1 MKKNRPFLI
10 TDRLAWLFIPL
21 LLVLSLAPLLVLAQ
35 DSGPTLVKVADARVQ
50 SLSSLVMVPGT
61 VVSRDDAR
69 LSAEVDGRLL
79 EVAEVGTPVKAGEP
93 VAVVEDQILRLR
105 SQELEAEV
113 RRAQARMEFLA
124 NEVGRFAT
132 LAKTNLASA
141 NQLEQARSEQAVAEG
156 DLDVARARLAQN
168 SDQLA
173 RTRLLAPF
181 DGVVVERMM
190 QPGERVTDGAVVVR
204 LVGQQRL
211 EVVARAPLEYFAFS
225 HPGELLSLQG
235 GDQELQAAIR
245 TVVAVGDENTHQFEL
260 RLDLDGKPFQVGQT
274 VRLAVPSSAAQEV
287 LTVPRDAVV
296 LRPDG
301 ASVFI
306 IDAQLQAQQ
315 VTVSTG
321 LGSGDHVEI
330 TGAVNAGDRVVIRG
344 NERLQPG
351 QSVQIMDS

>member
-1 MKKNRPFLI
+1 MSKNKLYPRIDGLA
-10 TDRLAWLFIPL
+10 RLFVL
-21 LLVLSLAPLLVLAQ
+21 LLLAPLLASAQ
-35 DSGPTLVKVADARVQ
+35 DFGPTLVKVADARVQ
-50 SLSSLVMVPGT
+50 SLSSVLLVPGT

-79 EVAEVGTPVKAGEP
+79 VVAEVGTAVKAGEP
-93 VAVVEDQILRLR
+93 VAVVEDQALRLR
-105 SQELEAEV
+105 SQELEAEI

-124 NEVGRFAT
+124 NEVSRFAT

-141 NQLEQARSEQAVAEG
+141 NQLEQARSEQAVAQG
-156 DLDVARARLAQN
+156 DLDVAKARLAQN
-168 SDQLA
+168 NDQLA

-190 QPGERVTDGAVVVR
+190 QPGERVADGAVVVR

-225 HPGELLSLQG
+225 RPGATLTLTG
-235 GDQELQAAIR
+235 GGQELQAVVR

-260 RLDLDGKPFQVGQT
+260 RLDLDGQPFQVGQT
-274 VRLAVPSSAAQEV
+274 LRVAVPSSAAQEV

-296 LRPDG
+296 LRPEG
-301 ASVFI
+301 ASVFV
-306 IDAQLQAQQ
+306 IDAQQQAQQ
-315 VTVSTG
+315 VSVRTG
-321 LGSGDHVEI
+321 LGSGDNVEVSGEI
-330 TGAVNAGDRVVIRG
+330 KAGDRVVIRG

-351 QSVQIMDS
+351 QTVQIMDS